1 MFFKKYSIVIF
12 KGNCGASQ
20 RFNLRGWMFVFSL
33 VLFVGMAAGNAF
45 LIDYFLQHHS
55 LVSNLEESRKTVQEQ
70 KMQIL
75 TLAGKIKSVEDD
87 LLRIRDFNSKL
98 RVMVNLEHKKKS
110 GQSSIG
116 GSNSN
121 EFSETYLPVHRQ
133 ELLARR
139 MHNFL
144 HQLNIEA
151 RLEEVKQQELLRTIR
166 EKSDIL
172 AATPSIK
179 PTEGWYSSGFG
190 WRTSPFTG
198 KREFHKGVDI
208 SAPRGTPILSPAKGR
223 VVYVGKKGGYGLMI
237 TIDHGGGTTTRYA
250 HLHGA
255 SVKKG
260 DRIGRG
266 DVIAQVGNTGRS
278 TGPHLHYEVR
288 VNGVPVNPRRY
299 ILDD

>member
-1 MFFKKYSIVIF
+1 MFFKKYNIVIF
-12 KGNCGASQ
+12 KGDCGASQ
-20 RFNLRGWMFVFSL
+20 RITLRGWMFVFLLLFFLGSTAANVFL
-33 VLFVGMAAGNAF
+33 VDSFTTHKGLAG
-45 LIDYFLQHHS
+45 
-55 LVSNLEESRKTVQEQ
+55 NLEESRKTVQEQ

-75 TLAGKIKSVEDD
+75 TLAAKIKGVEDD

-98 RVMVNLEHKKKS
+98 RVMVNLEHQKKT

-121 EFSETYLPVHRQ
+121 EFSDAYLPVHRQ

-172 AATPSIK
+172 AATPSIR
-179 PTEGWYSSGFG
+179 PSQGWYSSSFG

-198 KREFHKGVDI
+198 KREFHKGLDI
-208 SAPRGTPILSPAKGR
+208 SAPRGTPVLAPAKGR
-223 VVYVGKKGGYGLMI
+223 VVYVGKKGGYGLTV
-237 TIDHGGGTTTRYA
+237 TIDHGGGLTTKYA
-250 HLHGA
+250 HLHGT